1 MAYFNLYANHFR
13 SYEERP
19 NTATSWKNLIS
30 SNPYLTFYNGYIYQW
45 EPDGSTQRNSA
56 TTHGYI
62 CFGNNENNSSFDVFY
77 VATTDTYGMGPFM
90 FNMGSGTS
98 KAADWAGTDSRIGH
112 WGVWKVGTISASS
125 RVEAK
130 IFNDFVMIA
139 LRNDPNNGY
148 MADDSITV
156 SSALREAMQ
165 NDTKA
170 GAVYSGCYDIT
181 ASATVAS
188 TVTMGKTAVTFD
200 ASITGSPTTK
210 QLTLTTLDGVTLN
223 TVNGTSLSWNAVLPY
238 TLEQY
243 FMDNELRRQ
252 TNLKITMQLD
262 SNKPVFINGKW
273 QSTGISILE
282 LINYIFESDNFYLQ
296 IDSTRLPTFTSI
308 EGTKDT
314 NHNSKY
320 VMLVNGYD
328 KINFAATVKDQSY
341 PYNNNP
347 SNYAPVFALYCGDAN
362 LGNYRP
368 ASVSSSGN
376 TLTTTYN
383 GSWGPITV
391 NPPVSL
397 GTNQT
402 FSVVYQDRF
411 GRQASSNLSIV
422 VDGTTVAYQRF
433 YNYTNPTWSLVGQRV
448 NSSGTPDD
456 RNGTYIKIDYNWALS
471 LLDYSLS
478 PHTGTNR
485 PTIKI
490 TNNQDTSVHNYTIT
504 TDSGTNTFTVSNKP
518 LDKSY
523 TFTAVLTDAAGR
535 TYSLSCFVPS
545 GEVFMDF
552 MAGGSGLGI
561 GKRAEAADT
570 LSIGW
575 DTEIKQDLKV
585 DGNIIGPT
593 ITDIYNK
600 IPGAVTSL
608 PASSITVASPLN
620 SSLGA
625 NVQLA
630 LASLNSSVKDLEG
643 QTGGGGVNIYMT
655 QNQPLRWRWIV
666 FDSTLSVS
674 GDKFAIGFVSHVT
687 SSSSYFVRGT
697 SSFTATI
704 PITLPSGF
712 SSINVFLYNG
722 LTYKLSSS
730 SSPVPNGFYDGQ
742 NSIGAAPGGL
752 TDIDSHYYNGG
763 NIITSIS
770 TGSTKYSYLF
780 VSGFVACTLT

>member
-19 NTATSWKNLIS
+19 STSTAWKNLIS
-30 SNPYLTFYNGYIYQW
+30 SNPYFTFYKGYIYQW
-45 EPDGSTQRNSA
+45 KPDGSTQRNSA

-62 CFGNNENNSSFDVFY
+62 CFGNDQDNTAFDVFY
-77 VATTDTYGMGPFM
+77 VATTDIYGMGPFM
-90 FNMGSGTS
+90 FNIGSGTS
-98 KAADWAGTDSRIGH
+98 KAADWAGTASGLGY

-125 RVEAK
+125 RAEAK
-130 IFNDFVMIA
+130 TFNDFVMIA
-139 LRNDPNNGY
+139 LDNDPNNNY
-148 MADDSITV
+148 MASDSITV
-156 SSALREAMQ
+156 SSALKEAMQ
-165 NDTKA
+165 NDIKT
-170 GAVYSGCYDIT
+170 GAAYPGCYDIT
-181 ASATVAS
+181 ISATVAS
-188 TVTMGKTAVTFD
+188 TVTMGKTAVIFD
-200 ASITGSPTTK
+200 ASVAGVPTTK
-210 QLTLTTLDGVTLN
+210 QLTLTTLDEVVLSN
-223 TVNGTSLSWNAVLPY
+223 VSSTSLSWNAVLPY

-252 TNLKITMQLD
+252 TNLEVNVQLD
-262 SNKPVFINGKW
+262 GDKPAFINGKW
-273 QSTGISILE
+273 QTTGATTPEVMTYVFKS
-282 LINYIFESDNFYLQ
+282 NSFYLQ
-296 IDSTRLPTFTSI
+296 IDSARLPTFTSTA
-308 EGTKDT
+308 GTKDT

-328 KINFAATVKDQSY
+328 KINFEATVTDQSY

-347 SNYAPVFALYCGDAN
+347 NNYAPVFALYCGDAN

-368 ASVSSSGN
+368 TSVSSSGN
-376 TLTTTYN
+376 ILTTTYN

-433 YNYTNPTWSLVGQRV
+433 YNYTNPTWSLIGQRV
-448 NSSGTPDD
+448 DSSGTPDD
-456 RNGTYIKIDYNWALS
+456 KNGTYIKIDYNWALS
-471 LLDYSLS
+471 LLDYNLS
-478 PHTGTNR
+478 PHTGTTQ

-490 TNNQDTSVHNYTIT
+490 TNNQDTSTHNYTIT
-504 TDSGTNTFTVSNKP
+504 TNSGTNTFTVSNKP

-523 TFTAVLTDAAGR
+523 TFTAVLTDATGR

-570 LSIGW
+570 LSVGW
-575 DTEIKQDLKV
+575 KTEIKKDLQV
-585 DGNIIGPT
+585 DGNITGPT

-625 NVQLA
+625 NVQAA
-630 LASLNSSVKDLEG
+630 LATLQTLASSS
-643 QTGGGGVNIYMT
+643 GGGSEAGTIVNGGRYGFYIMISETNGIFFEPIETAATYGYPTNSTFTYTLGGSQSIGNSGFKTITPLIHIYSDIR
-655 QNQPLRWRWIV
+655 PL
-666 FDSTLSVS
+666 DYTAHLQYSN
-674 GDKFAIGFVSHVT
+674 FVS
-687 SSSSYFVRGT
+687 
-697 SSFTATI
+697 
-704 PITLPSGF
+704 
-712 SSINVFLYNG
+712 
-722 LTYKLSSS
+722 
-730 SSPVPNGFYDGQ
+730 YDGY
-742 NSIGAAPGGL
+742 ATL
-752 TDIDSHYYNGG
+752 TWSWILP
-763 NIITSIS
+763 
-770 TGSTKYSYLF
+770 TGSTASSTKRGIRGYSIYIGKI
-780 VSGFVACTLT
+780 S